1 MIFVTNISK
10 ISLRGLLCEPHVC
23 SMFVF
28 WGITWPREE
37 EDVAGCD
44 AAMSYQQDRV
54 ELLSGAHTSDEN

>member
-1 MIFVTNISK
+1 
-10 ISLRGLLCEPHVC
+10 
-23 SMFVF
+23 MFVF

-37 EDVAGCD
+37 EDVASCD